1 MKTFLKIIGVIVLI
15 FIVLNMVWK
24 DDLDKMENDTLKIVR
39 IDNLI
44 KEIESQYTLPYKDEV
59 GGLMNITRE
68 EENLVMSY
76 YLTDVLF
83 IKNFQSMDNF
93 KLQMEKVKNEPK
105 KLINQNTL
113 QFVQENN
120 IVFIFRHYIKDNNES
135 EQLINEIKIS
145 PNEW

>member
-15 FIVLNMVWK
+15 LIVLNMVWK

-93 KLQMEKVKNEPK
+93 KLQMEEMKNEPK

>member
-93 KLQMEKVKNEPK
+93 KLQMEKMKNKPK

>member
-1 MKTFLKIIGVIVLI
+1 MKTFFKIVGVIILI
-15 FIVLNMVWK
+15 FIVLSIVWK
-24 DDLDKMENDTLKIVR
+24 DDLDKMEKDTLKIVR

-44 KEIESQYTLPYKDEV
+44 EEIESKHTLPYKDEV

-76 YLTDVLF
+76 YITDDLF
-83 IKNFQSMDNF
+83 IENFQSMENF
-93 KLQMEKVKNEPK
+93 KLQMEEMKNEPK

-113 QFVQENN
+113 QFVQQNN

-135 EQLINEIKIS
+135 EKLINEIKIS